1 MAYQALYRVW
11 RSQRFDEIVGQKA
24 VTQTLKN
31 AIIQEQISHAYL
43 FTGPRGTGK
52 TSAAKIFAKAINC
65 PNRQNGEP
73 CNECEICRAITA
85 GALDDVVEIDAASN
99 NGVEEIRFIRE
110 RANYAPTQAK
120 YKIYIIDEVHMLST
134 GAFNALLKTLEEP
147 KQNVIFI
154 LATTEPHKIPA
165 TIISRTQ
172 RFDFKRIQTADIV
185 EHLTHIL
192 KTNELLY
199 EPGALDLIARAA
211 EGGMRD
217 ALSILD
223 QAISFS
229 EGQLTMADALEVTGG
244 LTAEKMDLLVSAWQA
259 QETAQA
265 LAQLNEILADG
276 KEARRLLENLLT
288 YCRDLLIYQQAPKML
303 ADKTTMLTED
313 FKQLA
318 QAVTSEQVYEWI
330 QILNDT
336 QNEVRLT
343 TNPKIYLEV
352 AMVKLTSNA
361 PPAQGGQS
369 VALAPSRIQELEQL
383 KVTVQQLQKE
393 IQSLKTG
400 SGLPTSGAQETLPTR
415 KGKINGITYRLPKEK
430 VYQVL
435 KGATKN
441 HLAQVKQ
448 VWEELL
454 TYFTPTQRAM
464 LKSSEV
470 KAASPEGLV
479 IAFEY
484 EIICQRAA
492 NDEELKLMI
501 HNQLSRLIPDY
512 APEVVFIPKDA
523 WGSLRKEYLENY
535 HTASEEPAAIDFEG
549 LEEGSTL
556 AETKQADLVVE
567 KAQELFGELATIVEN
582 EE

>member
-1 MAYQALYRVW
+1 MVYQALYRVW

-65 PNRQNGEP
+65 PNRQDGEP
-73 CNECEICRAITA
+73 CNECAICTAITA
-85 GALDDVVEIDAASN
+85 GNLDDVVEIDAASN
-99 NGVEEIRFIRE
+99 NGVDEIRFIRE

-147 KQNVIFI
+147 KQKVIFI

-185 EHLTHIL
+185 AHLTHIL
-192 KTNELLY
+192 QTNDLLF
-199 EPGALDLIARAA
+199 EAGALEIIAQAA

-223 QAISFS
+223 QAISYS
-229 EGQLTMADALEVTGG
+229 EGQLKIVDALEVTGG
-244 LTAEKMDLLVSAWQA
+244 LTAEKMDSLVEAWQK
-259 QETAQA
+259 QQTA
-265 LAQLNEILADG
+265 LALEQLNEVLADG

-288 YCRDLLIYQQAPKML
+288 YCRDLLIYQQAPQML
-303 ADKTTMLTED
+303 VEKSVTLTDD

-318 QAVTSEQVYEWI
+318 QVVTPSQVYEWI

-352 AMVKLTSNA
+352 AMVKLTSSTPQGASVQNA
-361 PPAQGGQS
+361 PLTSGQI
-369 VALAPSRIQELEQL
+369 PEFEQL
-383 KVTVQQLQKE
+383 KVTIQQLQKE
-393 IQSLKTG
+393 IQALKTQQ
-400 SGLPTSGAQETLPTR
+400 STQVPVAKETPTTR
-415 KGKINGITYRLPKEK
+415 KAKTTGVSYRLPKEK
-430 VYQVL
+430 VYRVL

-441 HLAQVKQ
+441 HLVQVRQ

-454 TYFTPTQRAM
+454 TYFTPTHRAM

-470 KAASPEGLV
+470 KAASPDGIV

-492 NDEELKLMI
+492 NDEELKLMV
-501 HNQLSRLIPDY
+501 HNQFSRLITDY
-512 APEVVFIPKDA
+512 APEVVFIPKEN
-523 WGSLRKEYLENY
+523 WGQLRQEYLESY
-535 HTASEEPAAIDFEG
+535 HTTNDESAPVELDG
-549 LEEGSTL
+549 LEEQQ
-556 AETKQADLVVE
+556 APIDTKKTDLVVE
-567 KAQELFGELATIVEN
+567 KAQELFGELATIIEN